1 MLDAVVLLGALCV
14 VEVVER
20 AHQVSGDAAD
30 ALDRLV
36 GGFVAVAVRALV
48 ADDAGVAADRVAVD
62 RMVDRTVADAG
73 LLHAADELLKGLD
86 ILAGVA
92 VQLDIGDVA
101 AVGQRVVGR
110 FQPDF
115 FESVDVEVDRDVER
129 IGIILAVAVDLDKPS
144 GQPLGG
150 GGDERE
156 VEVALFAL
164 GVHPGAHVADDLQAE
179 ILGILAL
186 AVVLADQGDQRFRQA
201 DEADGQGA
209 VFENL
214 ADLILRPQLVRVD
227 PHALPHQEGE
237 VEHLLLPLDAEAVEQ
252 LLNHQVDA
260 LVEQLEEEVDVFVGE
275 DAQSRQVDRGV
286 GEVAAAGGDFPGR
299 VDSIAG

>member
-1 MLDAVVLLGALCV
+1 MLDAVVLLGPLGV

-62 RMVDRTVADAG
+62 RVVDRTVADAG

-101 AVGQRVVGR
+101 AVGQRVVR
-110 FQPDF
+110 SFQPDF
-115 FESVDVEVDRDVER
+115 FEGVDVEVDRDVER
-129 IGIILAVAVDLDKPS
+129 IGIILAVGDAGDGAEAFAVDLDKPS

-164 GVHPGAHVADDLQAE
+164 RVHSE
-179 ILGILAL
+179 
-186 AVVLADQGDQRFRQA
+186 
-201 DEADGQGA
+201 
-209 VFENL
+209 
-214 ADLILRPQLVRVD
+214 
-227 PHALPHQEGE
+227 
-237 VEHLLLPLDAEAVEQ
+237 
-252 LLNHQVDA
+252 
-260 LVEQLEEEVDVFVGE
+260 
-275 DAQSRQVDRGV
+275 
-286 GEVAAAGGDFPGR
+286 
-299 VDSIAG
+299 